1 MKRKNTNIAGYCI
14 PKSQLVS
21 ENFDVKNS
29 SIATLCSETSENVI
43 SGLNSLG
50 NFIQSQGYDAMPS
63 STHPNP
69 ACTTTSTSTITGK
82 SNRKNH
88 FDFTQLLLT
97 FLLLHFR
104 ATSFPLSNSAAPLSI
119 VY

>member
-1 MKRKNTNIAGYCI
+1 M
-14 PKSQLVS
+14 S

-63 STHPNP
+63 MTHPNP
-69 ACTTTSTSTITGK
+69 ASTGGK
-82 SNRKNH
+82 SNRKNNI
-88 FDFTQLLLT
+88 DFTQLL
-97 FLLLHFR
+97 
-104 ATSFPLSNSAAPLSI
+104 PPPPP
-119 VY
+119 

>member
-1 MKRKNTNIAGYCI
+1 M
-14 PKSQLVS
+14 S

-63 STHPNP
+63 MTHPNP
-69 ACTTTSTSTITGK
+69 ASTGGK
-82 SNRKNH
+82 SNRKNNI
-88 FDFTQLLLT
+88 DFTQLLPPRSYT
-97 FLLLHFR
+97 TYLLLHTYDFVEFLL
-104 ATSFPLSNSAAPLSI
+104 SFPRTVIYLFLSFHK
-119 VY
+119 

>member
-1 MKRKNTNIAGYCI
+1 M
-14 PKSQLVS
+14 S

-63 STHPNP
+63 MTHPNP
-69 ACTTTSTSTITGK
+69 ASTNTGAGK

-88 FDFTQLLLT
+88 FDFTQL
-97 FLLLHFR
+97 HPP
-104 ATSFPLSNSAAPLSI
+104 SF
-119 VY
+119 

>member
-1 MKRKNTNIAGYCI
+1 M
-14 PKSQLVS
+14 S

-69 ACTTTSTSTITGK
+69 ACTTTSTTGK

-97 FLLLHFR
+97 FLLHFR
-104 ATSFPLSNSAAPLSI
+104 ATSFPLSNYAAPL
-119 VY
+119 